1 MTALLMG
8 KQQRNGQTGMVRDQ
22 PTGGS
27 SGKQI
32 VPHKNAL
39 VSGAELDHQFFFLVM
54 RQKSNIHGRS
64 LLL

>member
-1 MTALLMG
+1 
-8 KQQRNGQTGMVRDQ
+8 MVRDQ